1 MITDVDN
8 VQTSKL
14 KGYNANHKVQ
24 YSKFNTQ
31 SSKFKGKRVQCSK
44 GKVQREKGG
53 LFFIEFDL
61 PSLSMRRLGSL

>member
-24 YSKFNTQ
+24 YSKFKVQRKKSSMLKGQ
-31 SSKFKGKRVQCSK
+31 SSKG
-44 GKVQREKGG
+44 KGG
-53 LFFIEFDL
+53 IILHWV
-61 PSLSMRRLGSL
+61 

>member
-24 YSKFNTQ
+24 YSKFKGKRVQ
-31 SSKFKGKRVQCSK
+31 RAKFKGKRGAYSSLGLICHHFQCEDS
-44 GKVQREKGG
+44 VACR
-53 LFFIEFDL
+53 IEEC
-61 PSLSMRRLGSL
+61 

>member
-24 YSKFNTQ
+24 YSKF
-31 SSKFKGKRVQCSK
+31 KGKRVQCSK
-44 GKVQREKGG
+44 FKGKRVQREKGG

-61 PSLSMRRLGSL
+61 PSFSMRRLGNL

>member
-24 YSKFNTQ
+24 YSKF
-31 SSKFKGKRVQCSK
+31 KGKRVQCSK
-44 GKVQREKGG
+44 VQREKSSKDIT
-53 LFFIEFDL
+53 LIIKFKVQTSKFKV
-61 PSLSMRRLGSL
+61 

>member
-24 YSKFNTQ
+24 YSKFKGKRVQ
-31 SSKFKGKRVQCSK
+31 CSKFKGKRVQREKGSK
-44 GKVQREKGG
+44 GKGG
-53 LFFIEFDL
+53 LIL
-61 PSLSMRRLGSL
+61 HWV

>member
-24 YSKFNTQ
+24 YSKEKEFNAQ
-31 SSKFKGKRVQCSK
+31 SSKGKGFKGQSSK
-44 GKVQREKGG
+44 GKGG
-53 LFFIEFDL
+53 LIL
-61 PSLSMRRLGSL
+61 HWV

>member
-24 YSKFNTQ
+24 YSKFKVQ
-31 SSKFKGKRVQCSK
+31 RKKSSML
-44 GKVQREKGG
+44 KVQREKGSKGKGG
-53 LFFIEFDL
+53 LIL
-61 PSLSMRRLGSL
+61 HWV